1 MVAIFFF
8 FSRSV
13 HSGGVWD
20 DRWCCHFVSRAC
32 LVCVSW
38 WDNLKNE
45 ISISNRNDVKA
56 MTASSAN
63 RNFILKFEMFPP
75 KGGTRYFVPARYNSL
90 SVVRVPVA
98 GSWVVI
104 FGCWLRV
111 GPSPPRKSVKL
122 PLRWEPLRGCGQPNQ
137 FFMIQAKTF
146 MSGVVKKCLG
156 IEHYWG
162 RVEFASG
169 RGAIHLY
176 MLGIAK
182 DRAYLYD
189 FTRQAQWR
197 TKQLSSI
204 STQEIILTAKI
215 QGHATLRRTE

>member
-1 MVAIFFF
+1 MK
-8 FSRSV
+8 
-13 HSGGVWD
+13 
-20 DRWCCHFVSRAC
+20 RAA
-32 LVCVSW
+32 
-38 WDNLKNE
+38 K
-45 ISISNRNDVKA
+45 K
-56 MTASSAN
+56 
-63 RNFILKFEMFPP
+63 
-75 KGGTRYFVPARYNSL
+75 Y
-90 SVVRVPVA
+90 
-98 GSWVVI
+98 
-104 FGCWLRV
+104 
-111 GPSPPRKSVKL
+111 
-122 PLRWEPLRGCGQPNQ
+122 PLYVNQ
-137 FFMIQAKTF
+137 FFMIRANKF

-162 RVEFASG
+162 RVEFAPG